1 MKRFSPLFLLVFLV
15 CVKNG
20 FAQNGV
26 ANVQTPLDEKSQRLN
41 NTPTIP
47 AAPTPPMG
55 WNSWNNYGC
64 DITEAEFK
72 AQVDYMADKL
82 KPYGYE
88 YITIDIS
95 WYSPSV
101 SADPQSPF
109 HHPTFARHDAEIDAY
124 GRFIPAKN
132 KFPSAVNGSFKPL
145 ADYVHAKGLKF
156 GLHIMRGIPWQ
167 AVENDLPILG
177 TKLKAR
183 DIANAADNCLWYNA
197 TYGIDMSKPGA
208 QEYYNSI
215 FQLYASWGVDFIKV
229 DDLSYPYH
237 ASEITSVRKAI
248 EKSGRKIVFSTS
260 PGSTP
265 TTARYH
271 ILTNADMFRVSSDF
285 WDDWSRLKEQFS
297 LANTW
302 AVHAVNFPGH
312 WPDLDMIPFGKVATR
327 SGDGGGERWSRFTKE
342 EHYTLMT
349 LWSIAKSPLIIGND
363 LTQNDAF
370 TLSMLTNEE
379 IIEVNQKGTNPKQ
392 VSSRDGFIFWESLLA
407 NSKSKNV
414 AVFNLND
421 VDGNVQV
428 NLKDFG
434 FTGKCSVRNLWNKK
448 EMGIVEGSFII
459 PILHHGAEM
468 FCVTPVDEK

>member
-1 MKRFSPLFLLVFLV
+1 MKQLSVLFFLV
-15 CVKNG
+15 LVSWAKSG
-20 FAQNGV
+20 WTQTGI
-26 ANVQTPLDEKSQRLN
+26 ANVQTPLNEKSQRFN
-41 NTPTIP
+41 NTPTTP

-88 YITIDIS
+88 YITVDIS

-101 SADPQSPF
+101 SADPRSPY
-109 HHPTFARHDAEIDAY
+109 HHPTYGRHDAELDAY

-132 KFPSAVNGSFKPL
+132 KFPSAANGSFKAL
-145 ADYVHAKGLKF
+145 ADYVHSKGLKF

-167 AVENDLPILG
+167 AVEQDLPIFG

-237 ASEITSVRKAI
+237 ASEITAVRKAI

-271 ILTNADMFRVSSDF
+271 ILTNADMFRVSADF

-327 SGDGGGERWSRFTKE
+327 SGDSGGERWSRFTKE
-342 EHYTLMT
+342 EHFTLMT
-349 LWSIAKSPLIIGND
+349 LWSIARSPLIIGND

-370 TLSMLTNEE
+370 TLAVLTNEE
-379 IIEVNQKGTNPKQ
+379 IIEVNQKGTQQKQ
-392 VSSRDGFIFWESLLA
+392 LSNRNGFIIWESLSA
-407 NSKSKNV
+407 NKISKNV
-414 AVFNLND
+414 AAFNLND
-421 VDGNVQV
+421 VDGTLQI

-434 FTGKCSVRNLWNKK
+434 FSGKCSVRNLWTKK
-448 EMGIVEGSFII
+448 EMGTVEGSFKV
-459 PILHHGAEM
+459 PLLHHGAEM
-468 FCVTPVDEK
+468 FSVTPVE